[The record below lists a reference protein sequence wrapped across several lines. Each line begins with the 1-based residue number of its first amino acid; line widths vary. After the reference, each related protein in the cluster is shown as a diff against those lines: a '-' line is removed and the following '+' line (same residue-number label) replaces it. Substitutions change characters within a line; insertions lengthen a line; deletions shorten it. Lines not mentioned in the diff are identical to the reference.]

1 MQKPVINTSD
11 EFIFAKLHG
20 MWANAAKDAR
30 LAQLANAGSVDEII
44 RLLAEYKLD
53 ASRRELFHRN
63 LLQREIESLSAIS
76 AQLDKR
82 TAEYA
87 RISTTSKR
95 CSMTNSLAARR
106 TTAR

>member
-63 LLQREIESLSAIS
+63 LLQREISWTNGRRNS
-76 AQLDKR
+76 
-82 TAEYA
+82 TARSSNA
-87 RISTTSKR
+87 RSSTTSRR
-95 CSMTNSLAARR
+95 CSMTSSPAARR
-106 TTAR
+106 PSVP

>member
-1 MQKPVINTSD
+1 MQPVINTSD

-82 TAEYA
+82 TAEFYRA
-87 RISTTSKR
+87 FIERAYFDT
-95 CSMTNSLAARR
+95 RR
-106 TTAR
+106 LSVP